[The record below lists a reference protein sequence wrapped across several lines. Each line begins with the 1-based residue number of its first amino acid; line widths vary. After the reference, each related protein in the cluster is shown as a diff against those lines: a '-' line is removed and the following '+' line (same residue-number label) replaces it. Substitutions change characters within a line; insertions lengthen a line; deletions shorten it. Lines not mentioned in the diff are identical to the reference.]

1 VATVIAEKAEVI
13 SRIDALQQALATLPP
28 DPSIERALYHCN
40 RLRMAV
46 RSSHNE
52 GTRFAAFTVAKIV
65 RDLGPEL
72 PPAVPALMQEIR
84 GSLEAMGLDLSK

>member
-1 VATVIAEKAEVI
+1 
-13 SRIDALQQALATLPP
+13 
-28 DPSIERALYHCN
+28 
-40 RLRMAV
+40 MAV